1 MKTLKIGVVGAGRI
15 GKLHVTNL
23 MTRVSGA
30 NVVAVTDVVAESAKA
45 LAAQFGIPK
54 VYGDYHELVN
64 DPEIDAVF
72 VCSSTD
78 THSAIA
84 YDAVMAGKH
93 VFCEKPIDFDL
104 DRIKKVI
111 DAVEKKGVKFQVGF
125 NRRFDR
131 NFKHVRDTVQAGTIG
146 NPHIVMVTSRD
157 PAPPPISYVKVSGG
171 IFLDMMI
178 HDFDMVRYLSGS
190 EVTEVYT
197 NGVVLVDPAIG
208 EAGDVDTAIVTLK
221 FANGAIGV
229 INNSRKAVYGYDQRV
244 EVFGSKGCI
253 TADNETPNL
262 TTLYT
267 EDGVMREKPLYFFL
281 ERYNDAF
288 IAEEQGF
295 VNSVLEDKPT
305 LVNATD
311 GLKPVLIAMAA
322 KKSLETGMPV
332 KL

>member
-1 MKTLKIGVVGAGRI
+1 MKTLKIGVVGTGRI
-15 GKLHVTNL
+15 GKLHVSNL
-23 MTRVSGA
+23 MTRVQNA
-30 NVVAVTDVVAESAKA
+30 AVVAVTDVVAESAKA
-45 LAAQFGIPK
+45 LAEQFSIPK
-54 VYGDYHELVN
+54 VYGDYKELVN

-78 THSAIA
+78 THSIIA

-111 DAVEKKGVKFQVGF
+111 DAVDEKGVKFQVGF

-131 NFKHVRDTVQAGTIG
+131 NFKQVRDTVQAGKIG
-146 NPHIVMVTSRD
+146 DPHIIMVTSRD

-190 EVTEVYT
+190 EVTEVFT
-197 NGVVLVDPAIG
+197 NGVVLVDPQIG
-208 EAGDVDTAIVTLK
+208 EAGDVDTAIVSLK

-267 EDGVMREKPLYFFL
+267 EEGVMREKPLYFFL

-288 IAEEQGF
+288 ISEEQGF
-295 VNSVLEDKPT
+295 VDAILEDKAT
-305 LVNATD
+305 LVNADD

-322 KKSLETGMPV
+322 KKSLDSGEPV

>member
-15 GKLHVTNL
+15 GKLHVGNL
-23 MTRVSGA
+23 TARVKNES
-30 NVVAVTDVVAESAKA
+30 VVAVTDVVAESAKA
-45 LAAQFGIPK
+45 LAQQYGIPK
-54 VYGDYHELVN
+54 VYGDYKELVS

-78 THSAIA
+78 THSIIA

-104 DRIKKVI
+104 GRIQKVVS
-111 DAVEKKGVKFQVGF
+111 AVERKGVKFQVGF

-131 NFKHVRDTVQAGTIG
+131 NFKHVKDVVAAGKIG
-146 NPHIVMVTSRD
+146 APHIVMVTSRD
-157 PAPPPISYVKVSGG
+157 PEPPPISYVKVSGG

-190 EVTEVYT
+190 EVTEVFT
-197 NGVVLVDPAIG
+197 NGVVLVDPEIG
-208 EAGDVDTAIVTLK
+208 KAGDVDTAIVTLK

-244 EVFGSKGCI
+244 EVFGSRGCI

-288 IAEEQGF
+288 IAEEQSF
-295 VNSVLEDKPT
+295 VNAVLEDKPT

-311 GLKPVLIAMAA
+311 GLKPVLIAIAA
-322 KKSLETGMPV
+322 KQSLESGEPV